1 MDKNWNE
8 KIEKL
13 TLELTEI
20 PSVVGT
26 REENNVVEKIYEKFI
41 EMEYFKKHPENVLY
55 IPVKDDPLERKSV
68 MAIVRGN
75 SLLRLIL
82 YPLMLYLL

>member
-20 PSVVGT
+20 PSVVET